1 MAEHRR
7 ERGAEAY
14 VADASP
20 CIFIAGPAGESQ
32 SLDRLF
38 HNLFAGLG
46 LDAALVW

>member
-1 MAEHRR
+1 M
-7 ERGAEAY
+7 
-14 VADASP
+14 
-20 CIFIAGPAGESQ
+20 FIAGPAGESQ